1 MVCAGLARSLLLYD
15 RSLLPYDRSLL
26 PAPETVRS
34 VSGWHKSCI
43 CVYMC
48 VCVCICTCVYMCVC
62 VCICMHQI
70 ICMHSDRKG
79 TVQKQITDDRC
90 LCDCIKL
97 ARHIREQKKSL
108 SNTMGETELNYA
120 STFSRCQ
127 NSVVYTI
134 YIHKNSLVN
143 MSTYRLSLS
152 RCVCVCLSLF
162 VSFSLSVTMSD
173 QWHCMLFVSLTPLWL
188 HICVCQRSL

>member
-1 MVCAGLARSLLLYD
+1 MVCAVSLCLWVAQVMSD
-15 RSLLPYDRSLL
+15 
-26 PAPETVRS
+26 E
-34 VSGWHKSCI
+34 
-43 CVYMC
+43 
-48 VCVCICTCVYMCVC
+48 CVYMCVC

-97 ARHIREQKKSL
+97 ARHIREKKSHFQIQR
-108 SNTMGETELNYA
+108 EKLNSTDA

-152 RCVCVCLSLF
+152 RSLSLSLSLF
-162 VSFSLSVTMSD
+162 LSFSLS
-173 QWHCMLFVSLTPLWL
+173 LFLSQCLVNGT
-188 HICVCQRSL
+188 VCYSFH

>member
-70 ICMHSDRKG
+70 ICMHRDRKG

-97 ARHIREQKKSL
+97 ARHIREKKKVTFKYNGRNWTQLCLYLFSLPKLRCIYHIYPQKLPCEYEYLPS
-108 SNTMGETELNYA
+108 
-120 STFSRCQ
+120 
-127 NSVVYTI
+127 
-134 YIHKNSLVN
+134 
-143 MSTYRLSLS
+143 LSLS
-152 RCVCVCLSLF
+152 LSLSL
-162 VSFSLSVTMSD
+162 SFSLS
-173 QWHCMLFVSLTPLWL
+173 LFLSFSLSLFLSQCLINGT
-188 HICVCQRSL
+188 VCYSFH